1 MREDPINSKWVHK
14 FLHRWQWS
22 YQASNT
28 KGSYLA
34 NDSKEMEDMRRQHR
48 AQRVI
53 GGVPFELVLNF
64 DQLWR
69 SGYEPPPKVL
79 HKRKAREADRQEE
92 EWGECRPSDLVGKRL
107 QAVLSVVEG
116 EMKKR
121 MGQTNKSALRKG
133 VPRTEFVQGGRAGV
147 TAVTSTWANGE
158 IGPLG
163 VCVCGKWCSSFV
175 FHPGSQQAM
184 GGSHFPLRIWHRIAF
199 YECGDDF
206 VVPPRAHSSCNFA
219 KPFLPSIYIYVDA
232 VETKGLAPKE

>member
-34 NDSKEMEDMRRQHR
+34 NDSEEMEDMRRQHR

-163 VCVCGKWCSSFV
+163 VCVASGAVPLSFIQEV
-175 FHPGSQQAM
+175 NKQWAGHIFLFESGTE
-184 GGSHFPLRIWHRIAF
+184 SHFMNAETTLLYLQELIA
-199 YECGDDF
+199 
-206 VVPPRAHSSCNFA
+206 PATLPNHSYQVY
-219 KPFLPSIYIYVDA
+219 IYICRCC
-232 VETKGLAPKE
+232 